1 MNSVSII
8 LPTYNS
14 TTTLHE
20 CLESIKSQNYP
31 SEKIEI
37 IVVDGGSNDDTIE
50 IASKFTEKIFINED
64 KVEERGRIIGI
75 RESQNYIIGFID
87 ADNILDSP
95 EFLQRMLEP
104 FDDHEIQASQP
115 LFYSHREQDPLLVRY
130 CGLIGGDD
138 PIAVYLGYF
147 DHFCYFSGKSI
158 GIPVPQEDNGRFLK
172 LDLGELDTTNKLP
185 FGANGFFF
193 RRHLLNL
200 MDRSGYD
207 IKKKLVS
214 AAKSSDHAEVQK
226 LLPALEGGEVDM
238 VLSGMTMSGARNQ
251 KFAFVG
257 PYFVSGKSFLAKYKK
272 WASVKDASEVNSPNT
287 TLAALKGS
295 TSQVFVETLIPK
307 AKLIATR
314 DYDEAVDMVLQD
326 KVDALIA
333 DYPICLVSVFR
344 YPNENLVA
352 SVTPI
357 TYEPIGIA
365 MPGNDPL
372 LVNWVENFLNTLEGS
387 GELRMLRNRWFF
399 EGDWLKKLP

>member
-1 MNSVSII
+1 M
-8 LPTYNS
+8 
-14 TTTLHE
+14 
-20 CLESIKSQNYP
+20 K
-31 SEKIEI
+31 K
-37 IVVDGGSNDDTIE
+37 
-50 IASKFTEKIFINED
+50 
-64 KVEERGRIIGI
+64 ERRGNTMKKARFIIGLLVALWLI
-75 RESQNYIIGFID
+75 SACAYTTGQGVGGTYSPVLSRIADKGELVVGTAGSMPPLNMTTKEGQIIGFEID
-87 ADNILDSP
+87 MAQDMADAMGVKLR
-95 EFLQRMLEP
+95 LAKMP
-104 FDDHEIQASQP
+104 F
-115 LFYSHREQDPLLVRY
+115 
-130 CGLIGGDD
+130 
-138 PIAVYLGYF
+138 
-147 DHFCYFSGKSI
+147 
-158 GIPVPQEDNGRFLK
+158 
-172 LDLGELDTTNKLP
+172 
-185 FGANGFFF
+185 
-193 RRHLLNL
+193 
-200 MDRSGYD
+200 
-207 IKKKLVS
+207 
-214 AAKSSDHAEVQK
+214 AE
-226 LLPALEGGEVDM
+226 LLPALESGEVDL

-257 PYFVSGKSFLAKYKK
+257 PYFISGKSFLAKYKK